1 MKAKS
6 IFVVPLLVMAADAQA
21 HVAETDPIGHALEH
35 GWLLLLLL
43 PVLGILVPLLRRRRS
58 D

>member
-6 IFVVPLLVMAADAQA
+6 IFVVLLLLMVSGAQA
-21 HVAETDPIGHALEH
+21 HVAGTEPIRHALEH

-43 PVLGILVPLLRRRRS
+43 PVLGLLAPLFRRR
-58 D
+58 